1 MNTVHAGTVSENS
14 ALTKETELS
23 SVLLSDDTHIVR
35 AIEILRQSS
44 GSPKSESFTVSAESS
59 ATPSPRSMSYSEQR
73 IRFKH
78 APTENQRV
86 EEGKPQ
92 LAASCYI
99 HSLPLTH
106 WDAVN
111 SVPVCLKCRNDG
123 SIEAFFTSVLKDS
136 RTLLLASI
144 ETAISGLETV
154 LGELRQSQTAFERE
168 AQYVRRVIQEELLT
182 WLARV
187 EQEEIRVRRDVAQSV
202 KEVADR
208 KKRLGEIFRD
218 LMDAE
223 NFCKLQDMIE
233 FIRGRASVSEAVRLL
248 TSGIRAPLAD
258 RRKIDRIKLDWDSRG
273 RGEVSTPEIIDPIG
287 KTDLDISS
295 IISGASSLVDFDRK
309 LRKEGS
315 FSETEIDKML
325 VYFELATAINKV
337 ST

>member
-1 MNTVHAGTVSENS
+1 MNTVHAGTISENS
-14 ALTKETELS
+14 TLTKETELS
-23 SVLLSDDTHIVR
+23 SVLLSDDTHIAR

-44 GSPKSESFTVSAESS
+44 GSPKSEIFTVSADSS

-73 IRFKH
+73 IRIKH
-78 APTENQRV
+78 APTENRRLD
-86 EEGKPQ
+86 EETPQ

-106 WDAVN
+106 WDAAN

-123 SIEAFFTSVLKDS
+123 SIEAFFTSVMKDS
-136 RTLLLASI
+136 RTTLLASI
-144 ETAISGLETV
+144 ESAISGLETV

-168 AQYVRRVIQEELLT
+168 AQYVRRVIQEELST
-182 WLARV
+182 WLGRV
-187 EQEEIRVRRDVAQSV
+187 EQEETCVRRDVALSL

-218 LMDAE
+218 LVDAE
-223 NFCKLQDMIE
+223 SFCKHQDMVE
-233 FIRGRASVSEAVRLL
+233 FIRGRASMSEAVRLL

-258 RRKIDRIKLDWDSRG
+258 RRKIDRIKSDWDSMG
-273 RGEVSTPEIIDPIG
+273 RGEVHTPDPMG

-295 IISGASSLVDFDRK
+295 IVSGASSLVDLDKK
-309 LRKEGS
+309 LRKEGL

-325 VYFELATAINKV
+325 VCFELATSGKV
-337 ST
+337 TT